1 MKYTIMAKSYL
12 TMDDFDLTD
21 KTVFLRLDINSP
33 IDPKTGDIMDYSRF
47 KAHLDTI
54 RALDHSKVV
63 IIAHQSR
70 PGKKDFTP
78 LYQHSLALAKLLKR
92 DIKYIDGLFDSRVI
106 EEIKKLI
113 PGDILMLENTR
124 FFSEEVVLAD
134 EPLEI
139 QKKSNIVRKLAP
151 HMDYLV
157 NDAFAAVHRPQ
168 PTLVAFA
175 EEVPMLAG
183 KLMDREISML
193 NKFMEYDA
201 HPKIALFAGAKADD
215 SIKVSKNMLE
225 HKIVDKI
232 LTGGLVANVFLIAKG
247 VDIGP
252 TNLEIL
258 TKEIGNYQKLVD
270 MAKQILKNYEVI
282 TPTDFAVNKDGKR
295 VEIGIDELGDS
306 RQIMDIGIDTIESY
320 KDIIKDAKSIILN
333 GPLGVYELPE
343 FSDGTEEIFR
353 AISTLP
359 AFKVVGGGHTISAI
373 SKMGLNRKFDHISV
387 GGGALISFLAGEDMP
402 VIEALKRSKLKF
414 EKKVVG
420 K

>member
-1 MKYTIMAKSYL
+1 MVKSYL
-12 TMDDFDLTD
+12 SMDDFDLTG

-54 RALDHSKVV
+54 RALDHSKIV

-70 PGKKDFTP
+70 PGKKDFTS

-106 EEIKKLI
+106 EAIKKLV

-124 FFSEEVVLAD
+124 FYSEEVVLAD
-134 EPLEI
+134 EPLEV
-139 QKKSNIVRKLAP
+139 QKKSNIVKKLAP
-151 HMDYLV
+151 YMDFLI

-183 KLMDREISML
+183 KLMDKEITML
-193 NKFMEYDA
+193 TKFMELQE

-215 SIKVSKNMLE
+215 SIKVAKNMLE
-225 HKIVDKI
+225 HNIVDQI
-232 LTGGLVANVFLIAKG
+232 LTGGLVANIFLIAKG
-247 VDIGP
+247 IDVGP
-252 TNLEIL
+252 IN
-258 TKEIGNYQKLVD
+258 KEVLNKELGNYEPLVSV
-270 MAKQILKNYEVI
+270 AKEILKNYEVV
-282 TPTDFAVNKDGKR
+282 TPTDFAISVDGKR
-295 VEIGIDELGDS
+295 LEINISELEDS
-306 RQIMDIGIDTIESY
+306 KQIMDIGIETIENY
-320 KDIIKDAKSIILN
+320 KDIIKNAKSIILN
-333 GPLGVYELPE
+333 GPLGVYEMPE
-343 FSDGTEEIFR
+343 FSDGTEEVFK
-353 AISTLP
+353 AISELD
-359 AFKVVGGGHTISAI
+359 AFKVAGGGHTISAI
-373 SKMGLNRKFDHISV
+373 SKMGLSRKFDHISV

-414 EKKVVG
+414 EKKVIG